1 MNLTKLEIEN
11 LERKYR
17 LNLINSISGIKP
29 GNLISSKSLEGQEN
43 VAVFSSVVHLGSNP
57 AQLGFILR
65 PQKHRETDTYRN
77 IVETSF
83 FTINHI
89 PENLIKKAH
98 YTSAKLEANISE
110 FEMMKIEKVYLN
122 YFYAPF
128 VEGSPIKIGLKL
140 ASIIDLPN
148 DCKMIIGDVE
158 QIIIEDKLLN
168 NLGQIDLEIAQSIGI
183 SGLNTYYSLQK
194 MDTFPYVRTSEI
206 PDFE

>member
-65 PQKHRETDTYRN
+65 PQKQRETDTYRN
-77 IVETSF
+77 IAETSF

-98 YTSAKLEANISE
+98 YPSAK
-110 FEMMKIEKVYLN
+110 
-122 YFYAPF
+122 
-128 VEGSPIKIGLKL
+128 
-140 ASIIDLPN
+140 
-148 DCKMIIGDVE
+148 
-158 QIIIEDKLLN
+158 
-168 NLGQIDLEIAQSIGI
+168 
-183 SGLNTYYSLQK
+183 
-194 MDTFPYVRTSEI
+194 
-206 PDFE
+206 